1 MKLRKRLMSLGCVSA
16 ILASGCVTAFA
27 ANNANFMAQI
37 MLRLELNLFRII
49 GELIMIQVLR
59 LGVVLEATHIEY

>member
-27 ANNANFMAQI
+27 ANNANFYGY
-37 MLRLELNLFRII
+37 MLKGNPITSAPWAS
-49 GELIMIQVLR
+49 
-59 LGVVLEATHIEY
+59 ATTHAD